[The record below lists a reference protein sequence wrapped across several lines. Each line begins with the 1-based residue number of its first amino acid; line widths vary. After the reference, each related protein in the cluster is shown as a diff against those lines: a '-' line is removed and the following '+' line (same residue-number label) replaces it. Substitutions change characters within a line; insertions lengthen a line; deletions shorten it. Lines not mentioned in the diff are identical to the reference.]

1 MNNIIFHTLTNSSFK
16 FVKTLDVASI
26 FKVYYH
32 KRTFKIIDTKN
43 DFKMIILHDHI
54 NWYSNCITFI
64 YYPTEQRCK
73 NEKNEIEFK
82 KNALNKYIKK
92 LQNEILPRGYEET
105 MFDQNI
111 ENYQSDIKNKVRP
124 E

>member
-1 MNNIIFHTLTNSSFK
+1 MNNIIFHRLHNSSFK
-16 FVKTLDVASI
+16 FVKTLDVSSI

-43 DFKMIILHDHI
+43 DFRMIILHDPI
-54 NWYSNCITFI
+54 NWYRVNFTYID
-64 YYPTEQRCK
+64 YPTEQRCK

-82 KNALNKYIKK
+82 KNALDKYIAKV
-92 LQNEILPRGYEET
+92 QRDILPRGYEEN

-111 ENYQSDIKNKVRP
+111 EKYRTDILDQNKH
-124 E
+124 

>member
-16 FVKTLDVASI
+16 SIKTLDVVSI

-32 KRTFKIIDTKN
+32 KRNFKIIDTKN
-43 DFKMIILHDHI
+43 DFRMIVFHNPI
-54 NWYSNCITFI
+54 NWYSSSITFI

-82 KNALNKYIKK
+82 KKALDKYIAK
-92 LQNEILPRGYEET
+92 LQSEILPRGYYEE
-105 MFDQNI
+105 NI
-111 ENYQSDIKNKVRP
+111 ENYRRDMNKQYNIIP